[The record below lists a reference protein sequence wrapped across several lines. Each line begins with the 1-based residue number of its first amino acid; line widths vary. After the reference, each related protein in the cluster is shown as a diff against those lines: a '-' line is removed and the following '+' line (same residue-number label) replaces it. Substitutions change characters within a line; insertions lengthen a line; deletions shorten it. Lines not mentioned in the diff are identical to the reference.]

1 MAGANLSNMDAI
13 LQNDYQKKVESALSE
28 KATIFNKFK
37 KKVLAWSGRQAVF
50 AVKVGRGNG
59 GAYTDGTVPAADHAV
74 YKNLNV
80 TAKILQA
87 RGQIASELMVATDS
101 ASAKAFVSAVTEENK
116 NAEETLV
123 QQANDKFWSGGL
135 VIGFLNESKV
145 GGAGADWEFSG
156 DVEKLA
162 SIVAAGATTVDLIR
176 MDDYSIPALFTG
188 VTVNSVNVTASTIN
202 LPVVDTTVVG
212 AGFGVAVKIKTAAAG
227 IVTSLGLEPVGVY
240 GQMAEPTHFGVNRSD
255 AGLDAMALQGIVR
268 TALRTGAQGRTAIT
282 PQIIQKALNEV
293 DDATGQKPD
302 WMCGH
307 SSALEKYAAGFQTNI
322 RVDGASGAQT
332 YNAGYKGLSY
342 GDMPFESDRDCG
354 RGLIFICTTDSF
366 KLCER
371 QPVKLWT
378 HGGSAFR
385 PVANSTDVEFIY
397 EGFHQVVC
405 TNPGAN
411 ALVHGLTFA

>member
-1 MAGANLSNMDAI
+1 MAGATLSNMDAI

-37 KKVLAWSGRQAVF
+37 KKVLSWTGRQAVF

-176 MDDYSIPALFTG
+176 MDDYAVLSNE
-188 VTVNSVNVTASTIN
+188 TVNSVDVTNSTIN
-202 LPVVDTTVVG
+202 LTACDTTAVG
-212 AGFGVAVKIKTAAAG
+212 AGFGVAVKIKTAGAG
-227 IVTSLGLEPVGVY
+227 IVTGLGLEPIGVY
-240 GQMAEPTHFGVNRSD
+240 GQMAEPTHFSVDRTDVGAD
-255 AGLDAMALQGIVR
+255 AIALQGIVR

-282 PQIIQKALNEV
+282 PQLIQKALNEV

-332 YNAGYKGLSY
+332 FNAGYQGLTY

-354 RGLIFICTTDSF
+354 RGLIFLCTSDSF

-405 TNPGAN
+405 TNPSAN